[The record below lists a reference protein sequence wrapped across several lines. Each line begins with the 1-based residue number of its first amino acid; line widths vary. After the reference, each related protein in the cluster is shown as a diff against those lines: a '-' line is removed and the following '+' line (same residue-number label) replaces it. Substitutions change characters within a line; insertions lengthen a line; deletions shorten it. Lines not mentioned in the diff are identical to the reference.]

1 MNSNQIIELEGK
13 YEKINKQKRMI
24 KEKMYEL
31 ENEQKKI
38 EEEIEKLKEELYI
51 PKIIEDVKK
60 IDINNIL
67 SDGEILKIYQG
78 MDKSDYSDVGKNC
91 WLDLDKLINSTIRV
105 KNKYQSMNFILV
117 NVKLGMRE
125 DRYPPT
131 NYYTLNFED
140 SEGIRFISSC

>member
-13 YEKINKQKRMI
+13 YEKIRKQKIIIKQKMFDLDNEQEKI
-24 KEKMYEL
+24 KE
-31 ENEQKKI
+31 
-38 EEEIEKLKEELYI
+38 EIKKLKEELYI

-78 MDKSDYSDVGKNC
+78 MDKSDYSDAGKNS

-105 KNKYQSMNFILV
+105 KNKYTSMNFILV
-117 NVKLGMRE
+117 NVKLGMSE

-131 NYYTLNFED
+131 NYYTLNFKD
-140 SEGIRFISSC
+140 SEGVCFTSSC